1 MAAPNLVSLSTVTA
15 TVSTVSLTV
24 NTVLSLVS
32 NAAASATV
40 CRIGAVYVANVN
52 TTTAYNITINYY
64 SAAALGGTAFAIA
77 STVSVAPNSTL
88 LVVSRDACVYLV
100 ENSSLGA
107 IASTGNELVCSV
119 FYEVCS

>member
-15 TVSTVSLTV
+15 TVSTVALNV

-32 NAAASATV
+32 NAAASGTV
-40 CRIGAVYVANVN
+40 CRIGSLYVSNTN
-52 TTTAYNITINYY
+52 TTTAYTIVINYY
-64 SAAALGGTAFAIA
+64 SQAALAGTAYAIA
-77 STVSVAPNSTL
+77 STVSIAPNSTL
-88 LVVSRDACVYLV
+88 LVISRDACVYLV